1 MSTSGRDL
9 VWFDGAAGLTA
20 GVLVLA
26 LLPWLPAFYALP
38 MWFVA
43 LNGATNLAYGLYSS
57 TLARQRFRPR
67 WRLTLLIA
75 ANATWAVVCAVSVA
89 VFLGTASV
97 FGIAHLVGEGLFVG
111 GLAVAEFR
119 ARERLQVRPH

>member
-1 MSTSGRDL
+1 MSGAGRDL

-38 MWFVA
+38 MWFMA
-43 LNGATNLAYGLYSS
+43 LNAVANLAYGLYSS
-57 TLARQRFRPR
+57 TLARQSVRPR

-75 ANATWAVVCAVSVA
+75 ANAAWAIVCAVSVA
-89 VFLGTASV
+89 VSFGTASA
-97 FGIAHLVGEGLFVG
+97 FGLAHLVGEGFFVG

-119 ARERLQVRPH
+119 NRDRLHIRPH